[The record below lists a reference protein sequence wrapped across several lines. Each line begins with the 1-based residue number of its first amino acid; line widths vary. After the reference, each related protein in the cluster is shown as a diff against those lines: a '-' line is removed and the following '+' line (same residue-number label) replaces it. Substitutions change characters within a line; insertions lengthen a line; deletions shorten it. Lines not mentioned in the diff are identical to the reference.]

1 VSEWG
6 CRWWGG
12 MATIGEVH
20 GGVDT
25 FGWISGDFWG
35 GGSNVRGLRED
46 RED

>member
-1 VSEWG
+1 
-6 CRWWGG
+6 

-35 GGSNVRGLRED
+35 GGVECKGIERG
-46 RED
+46 

>member
-1 VSEWG
+1 MSLVG
-6 CRWWGG
+6 WGG

-25 FGWISGDFWG
+25 FGWISGDFLG
-35 GGSNVRGLRED
+35 GGGGANVRGLRED